1 MKINMTC
8 FASLSQKY
16 DCDYDQATPMELERG
31 STVRTLMEASGVSD
45 KDVKIA
51 FVNGKSAEP
60 EKTLND
66 GDWVALMPATGGM

>member
-16 DCDYDQATPMELERG
+16 DCDYNEATPMELEHG
-31 STVRTLMEASGVSD
+31 ATVKTLMEASGVSEQ
-45 KDVKIA
+45 DVKIA

-60 EKTLND
+60 NKTLND
-66 GDWVALMPATGGM
+66 GDWIALVPATGGM